1 MNIELHSNIVTSLS
15 SIRGD
20 VVDHLVGVSR
30 YRALRNIDQTMA
42 DIAEFQDLV
51 TPLRDVREQ
60 IERQL
65 QETREYRALRAIDS
79 IVPQLVDVLAFLGEN
94 SNAEMA
100 LPDTEPAAQ
109 PDSDEA
115 VTVESDSETPSH
127 TQIRAVY
134 TRADKKEAAEDAFAD
149 TASET
154 QTHVANLE
162 NGAEHSTVQPEAIP
176 EPSDLQTAFATDGSS
191 DDVAGLPPIP
201 DTADDNR
208 SGPDS
213 LSEETASPPV
223 AMLVQSL
230 PPPTH
235 DANTH
240 DANDA
245 LADSEEDLAT
255 AVNFDHAA
263 REGRA
268 A

>member
-1 MNIELHSNIVTSLS
+1 MNIELHSNIVTSLGA
-15 SIRGD
+15 IRGD

-30 YRALRNIDQTMA
+30 YRALRNIDQTMV

-79 IVPQLVDVLAFLGEN
+79 IVPQLADVLAFLDEN
-94 SNAEMA
+94 SNAEMSS
-100 LPDTEPAAQ
+100 PGTEPATPEPE
-109 PDSDEA
+109 PDA
-115 VTVESDSETPSH
+115 TATVESGSETPSH

-134 TRADKKEAAEDAFAD
+134 TRADKKEATDAFAD

-154 QTHVANLE
+154 QIHVANLE
-162 NGAEHSTVQPEAIP
+162 NGEEHSTVQPEAIP